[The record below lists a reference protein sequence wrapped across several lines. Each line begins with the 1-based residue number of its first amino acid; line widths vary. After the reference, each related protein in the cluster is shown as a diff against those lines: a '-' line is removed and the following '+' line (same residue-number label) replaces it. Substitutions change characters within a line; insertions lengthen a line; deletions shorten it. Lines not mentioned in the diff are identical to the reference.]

1 MLQKLLLLTALCG
14 AALAGSHSLRYF
26 YTAVHGAP
34 GVPEFSIVGYV
45 DDQQFVRYQSNSESR
60 RMEPRQR
67 WIQERE
73 DAGYWDGQT
82 RTAQGW
88 EQTYKVNVK
97 TVMGRYNQTGGIH
110 TVQQMYG
117 CELKGDGSVGGFIQY
132 GYDGNDFI
140 AFDKD
145 RKVWTAPT
153 AAAVVTKN
161 KWENTPGLSEQEK
174 DYLEQICIE
183 WLRKYV
189 EYGHE
194 SLRPVR
200 PEVTLSSPRGSRLSC
215 LATGFYPRAI
225 EVKLLKNG
233 QILSDEESSGT
244 SPNQDGTYQLRKSVE
259 INPTATETYSCQVE
273 HSSLTTPFTVVYT
286 GPEVGGGPPTLII
299 VVVVI
304 VVLLIVAA
312 AIGGFYL
319 YKKKGGKPGYTPAK
333 QACNTM
339 DSSSNNSSNPPA

>member
-26 YTAVHGAP
+26 YTGVQGAP
-34 GVPEFSIVGYV
+34 GVPEFISVGYV
-45 DDQQFVRYQSNSESR
+45 DDLQIDHYDSNTR
-60 RMEPRQR
+60 KAVPRQR
-67 WIQERE
+67 WMEE
-73 DAGYWDGQT
+73 NVEAGYWDGET
-82 RTAQGW
+82 RKREGW
-88 EQTYKVNVK
+88 EQTYKVDMK
-97 TVMGRYNQTGGIH
+97 TLMGRYNQTGGIH
-110 TVQQMYG
+110 TWQMMCG
-117 CELKGDGSVGGFIQY
+117 CELKGDGSVGGFWQY

-153 AAAVVTKN
+153 AAAVITKN
-161 KWENTPGLSEQEK
+161 KWDKDTAYNEQEK

-183 WLRKYV
+183 WLQKYV
-189 EYGHE
+189 EYGQE

-244 SPNQDGTYQLRKSVE
+244 SPNQDGTFQLRKSVE

-333 QACNTM
+333 QGCDKM